1 MAPEPAG
8 PSAPAPAAPPGQ
20 LNIIDGLAQ
29 LAFVIHGMLDL
40 RAAEHDLSI
49 TQARLLGILR
59 DRTPTMNELARLLGL
74 DKSSVTG
81 LVDRAERRGL
91 VARIPS
97 AEDKRAILV
106 GLTDLGRSLVSGAAT
121 RFGDDLK
128 AMLDLVPPSDRD
140 ALSAIVSRLLVAYAA
155 HHGVDLFAG
164 RDPRLPPR

>member
-8 PSAPAPAAPPGQ
+8 PPTPAAAPGQ

-29 LAFVIHGMLDL
+29 LAFVIHGLLEL

-49 TQARLLGILR
+49 TQARLLGVLR
-59 DRTPTMNELARLLGL
+59 DRTPAMNELARLLGL

-97 AEDKRAILV
+97 ADDKRAVLV
-106 GLTDLGRSLVSGAAT
+106 GLTGQGRSLVTQAAA
-121 RFGDDLK
+121 RFGADLT
-128 AMLDLVPPSDRD
+128 AMLDALPPSDRD
-140 ALSAIVSRLLVAYAA
+140 ALSAIVSRLLVDHATR
-155 HHGVDLFAG
+155 HGVDLFAG
-164 RDPRLPPR
+164 LDPQVPPPG